1 MVWSGMSAQGS
12 ATSAKTVLIV
22 GGQDKYKNEEDL
34 DAEVFDTDT
43 NAWRVL
49 PGTAVTRQEFNV
61 VWPGLALISQ

>member
-1 MVWSGMSAQGS
+1 MVRDVRAGLSNIGNDL
-12 ATSAKTVLIV
+12 LIV